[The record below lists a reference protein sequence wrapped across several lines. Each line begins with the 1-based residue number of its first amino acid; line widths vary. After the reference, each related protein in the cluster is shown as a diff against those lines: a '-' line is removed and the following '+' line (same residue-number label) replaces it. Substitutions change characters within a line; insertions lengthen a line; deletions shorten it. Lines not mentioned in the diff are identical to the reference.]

1 MDLDDKKTRWHI
13 YLNCACFNLR
23 RAARLVTQKY
33 DHALREAGLTAN
45 QLPILISAHKDGGLS
60 MSKLAKI
67 LGMERTTLTRN
78 IAVLER
84 SGLLDVTS
92 GQDKRERRVA
102 ITQKGKD
109 KVKQAM
115 PLWQQTQDELSALVG
130 EEQWQTLLA
139 GLRDVS
145 RKV

>member
-1 MDLDDKKTRWHI
+1 MDLDDKKTRRQI
-13 YLNCACFNLR
+13 GLNCACFNLR

-33 DHALREAGLTAN
+33 DQAMRKAGLTAN
-45 QLPILISAHKDGGLS
+45 QLPILMSSYEDGGIN

-84 SGLLDVTS
+84 AGLLDVTS
-92 GQDKRERRVA
+92 GQDKRERRVT
-102 ITQKGKD
+102 ITPKGKA
-109 KVKQAM
+109 KLKYAM
-115 PLWQQTQDELSALVG
+115 PLWQQTQDELSSLVG
-130 EEQWQTLLA
+130 EEQWKTLLA